1 MGMHIRFM
9 NRCGGWC
16 ESTVD
21 GVDAPAC
28 SICARSPRHRTLLA
42 ARSRRQCSFVPTG
55 LTAVTISARWMG
67 KLAGLRFMGVKR
79 RDGDAGT
86 EGKKGEHYAFR
97 ICPVGAVDTGR

>member
-16 ESTVD
+16 ESTV
-21 GVDAPAC
+21 GEVNAPAPFHLCALTAASDPAGSPEPPSMFFC
-28 SICARSPRHRTLLA
+28 SHR
-42 ARSRRQCSFVPTG
+42 
-55 LTAVTISARWMG
+55 LTAVTISARWKG
-67 KLAGLRFMGVKR
+67 KLAGPRFMGVKR

-97 ICPVGAVDTGR
+97 ICPVGSVDTGR